1 MSHVWHKN
9 LVFCKKAAQSAVS
22 EEKQAFTAKIE
33 SGAPPAQGR
42 RRGGASDALQ
52 KCFSACVYDIIH
64 WHNPPRQL
72 RIENR

>member
-42 RRGGASDALQ
+42 RKAGAEAAQ
-52 KCFSACVYDIIH
+52 AAHCRNAFRRAFTI
-64 WHNPPRQL
+64 
-72 RIENR
+72 